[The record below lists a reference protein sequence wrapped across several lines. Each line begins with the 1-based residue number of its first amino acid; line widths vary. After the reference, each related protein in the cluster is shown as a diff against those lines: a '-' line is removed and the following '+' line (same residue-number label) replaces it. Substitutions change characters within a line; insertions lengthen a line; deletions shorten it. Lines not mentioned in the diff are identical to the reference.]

1 MVVMPTPRH
10 DPTEIRRLLEL
21 RQAEKLTFEQLSERS
36 GVAVHVLTY
45 RAWQDR
51 RDEAAKRSAPESAAF
66 VEVIAASPA
75 PGPSEPAVA
84 DNSSGIE
91 LLHPGGLRIQLE
103 RNFDETALARL
114 LTVVL
119 C

>member
-1 MVVMPTPRH
+1 MLVMPTHRH
-10 DPTEIRRLLEL
+10 DRAEIRRLLEF
-21 RQAEKLTFEQLSERS
+21 RQTEKLTFQQFSERS

-45 RAWQDR
+45 RARQDSR
-51 RDEAAKRSAPESAAF
+51 GQTAQRKAPESAAF
-66 VEVIAASPA
+66 VEVVAASPA
-75 PGPSEPAVA
+75 PEPAA
-84 DNSSGIE
+84 ASNSSGIE

-103 RNFDETALARL
+103 RNFDEAALARL

>member
-10 DPTEIRRLLEL
+10 DPAEIRRLLEL
-21 RQAEKLTFEQLSERS
+21 RRAEKLTFGQLSERS

-51 RDEAAKRSAPESAAF
+51 RGRAARRKAPECAAF
-66 VEVIAASPA
+66 VEVVGASPA
-75 PGPSEPAVA
+75 PEPAVA
-84 DNSSGIE
+84 RNSSGIE
-91 LLHPGGLRIQLE
+91 LMHPGGLRIQLE
-103 RNFDETALARL
+103 RNFDEAALARL

>member
-1 MVVMPTPRH
+1 MPTPRH
-10 DPTEIRRLLEL
+10 DPAEIRRLLEV
-21 RQAEKLTFEQLSERS
+21 RQAEKLTFQQLSERS

-51 RDEAAKRSAPESAAF
+51 RGLAARRRAPESAAF
-66 VEVIAASPA
+66 VEVVAASSGMEA
-75 PGPSEPAVA
+75 TVA
-84 DNSSGIE
+84 GKSSGIE

-103 RNFDETALARL
+103 RDFDEAALARL

>member
-10 DPTEIRRLLEL
+10 DPAEIRRLLEL

-51 RDEAAKRSAPESAAF
+51 RDQAARRRAPGSAAF
-66 VEVIAASPA
+66 VEVVAASPA
-75 PGPSEPAVA
+75 IEATVA

-103 RNFDETALARL
+103 RNFDEGALARL
-114 LTVVL
+114 LTAVL